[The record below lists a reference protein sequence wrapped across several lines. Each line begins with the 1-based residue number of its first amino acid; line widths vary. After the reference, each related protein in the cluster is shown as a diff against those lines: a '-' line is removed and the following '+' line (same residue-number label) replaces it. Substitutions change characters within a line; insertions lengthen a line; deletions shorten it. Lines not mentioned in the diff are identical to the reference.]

1 MEDKYISAA
10 VINRLPRYYRYLG
23 DMITQGIERVSSYE
37 LSERMRVTASQ
48 IRQDFNNFGGFGQQG
63 YGYNVKYLHDEI
75 GKILGLNVK
84 HNLIIIG
91 AGNIGKAIANYQG
104 FEARGFHFLCFFD
117 CNPDLCNTKAV
128 GLDVHPMEELP
139 EYLRNSNVDIAVLT
153 VPRAAAQKTA
163 EIVIENGVKGIW
175 NFAHYDLKVPAD
187 VKVQNVHLSDSI
199 MRLSYE
205 LKNTHN

>member
-1 MEDKYISAA
+1 
-10 VINRLPRYYRYLG
+10 
-23 DMITQGIERVSSYE
+23 
-37 LSERMRVTASQ
+37 
-48 IRQDFNNFGGFGQQG
+48 
-63 YGYNVKYLHDEI
+63 
-75 GKILGLNVK
+75 
-84 HNLIIIG
+84 
-91 AGNIGKAIANYQG
+91 
-104 FEARGFHFLCFFD
+104 
-117 CNPDLCNTKAV
+117 
-128 GLDVHPMEELP
+128 MEELP
-139 EYLRNSNVDIAVLT
+139 EYLRNNNVDIAVLT